1 MNLKALIITASVT
14 ASSLAIAAGGDFL
27 LTVNPGMSAQQYY
40 AEAQNYAAE
49 ARATYSFASADLP
62 LWNRAIA
69 NAEAA
74 VNLEPNSP
82 IYLRT
87 AAMYYAQTQWW
98 LPAFEHF
105 AELRAQVSLDD
116 TALDMAALT
125 ARKLGYMAMQRGDRG
140 EARLYYTESLTY
152 RDSESAR
159 QMLAKLENTL

>member
-1 MNLKALIITASVT
+1 
-14 ASSLAIAAGGDFL
+14 
-27 LTVNPGMSAQQYY
+27 
-40 AEAQNYAAE
+40 
-49 ARATYSFASADLP
+49 
-62 LWNRAIA
+62 
-69 NAEAA
+69 
-74 VNLEPNSP
+74 
-82 IYLRT
+82 
-87 AAMYYAQTQWW
+87 MYYAQTQWW
-98 LPAFEHF
+98 LPANEYF

>member
-1 MNLKALIITASVT
+1 MNLKTLVISATLA
-14 ASSLAIAAGGDFL
+14 ASSLALAAGGDFL
-27 LTVNPGMSAQQYY
+27 LTVTPGMSAQQYY
-40 AEAQNYAAE
+40 AQAQNYAAE
-49 ARATYSFASADLP
+49 AQASYAFASADLP

-74 VNLEPNSP
+74 VKLEPNSP

-98 LPAFEHF
+98 LPANEHF

-140 EARLYYTESLTY
+140 AARLYYTESLTY
-152 RDSESAR
+152 RESESAR